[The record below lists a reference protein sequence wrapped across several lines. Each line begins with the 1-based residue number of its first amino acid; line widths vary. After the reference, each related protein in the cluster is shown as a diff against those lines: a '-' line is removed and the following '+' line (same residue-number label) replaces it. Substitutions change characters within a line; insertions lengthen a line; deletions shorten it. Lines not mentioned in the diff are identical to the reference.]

1 MGRTLPHPVSC
12 RVCGDK
18 SFGKHYGVYCCD
30 GCSCFFKRSIRRKM
44 QYTCIGKGNC
54 VVDKARRN
62 WCPHCRLRKCF
73 YVKMNKAAVQEERGP
88 RKKKATVQSVKPTNS
103 TQVTPIQNR
112 THPHTK
118 YSADRSRNEVRSS
131 AFVPFQPW
139 KRAEPCNH
147 SMVSRSIV
155 GLPTMLPNHSKNVQ
169 FLQGGICGTYMSSV
183 MTHPDATP
191 FPSAMASLLHE
202 QYYERPGYGEIQMH
216 PTYPDVHAMLVS
228 STETDQEALR
238 ETASKILQMLVD
250 STSSIYVFQ
259 MFDRDD
265 RIILLE
271 DSWPEQ
277 FLFHI
282 ALWPIIDMHAAVTK
296 LSVNGSLKIPSKFI
310 DDVRDIISRI
320 RSLNL
325 SAPEFAFLKT
335 ILLLKPESHGKL
347 RETKKAE
354 MLRDQ
359 AQVFL
364 AQFEQDLNPQ
374 SPARFGK
381 LLLGL
386 PCLKQVDKQTLE
398 EVFFGRTIERSELQ
412 RLMGPRDLHRP

>member
-54 VVDKARRN
+54 IVDKARRN

-73 YVKMNKAAVQEERGP
+73 YVKMNKSAVQEERGP
-88 RKKKATVQSVKPTNS
+88 RKKKTGSQNLKSNTNS
-103 TQVTPIQNR
+103 QNVPVENR
-112 THPHTK
+112 N
-118 YSADRSRNEVRSS
+118 SAQKIGTERARGECGTS

-139 KRAEPCNH
+139 KRSLGADPYITAHRAVLHQQGNNA
-147 SMVSRSIV
+147 S
-155 GLPTMLPNHSKNVQ
+155 
-169 FLQGGICGTYMSSV
+169 FLQSRLCETYLSSN
-183 MTHPDATP
+183 MIATNVTSP
-191 FPSAMASLLHE
+191 LPSAMMSLFHD
-202 QYYERPGYGEIQMH
+202 QCHHQSYGYSEVGLL
-216 PTYPDVHAMLVS
+216 TYPT
-228 STETDQEALR
+228 STTCHTMASIGSLR
-238 ETASKILQMLVD
+238 SDHEYLQETAFKILQLLVD
-250 STSSIYVFQ
+250 SMSSIYVFQ
-259 MFDRDD
+259 LFDKDD
-265 RIILLE
+265 RMILLE
-271 DSWPEQ
+271 DSWSEL
-277 FLFHI
+277 FLFHV
-282 ALWPIIDMHAAVTK
+282 ALWPIVDMHSAVLK
-296 LSVNGSLKIPSKFI
+296 LSTSGAHLASKMKIPSEFI
-310 DDVRDIISRI
+310 DDLRKIILMI

-325 SAPEFAFLKT
+325 NAPEFALLKT
-335 ILLLKPESHGKL
+335 ILILKPESHGKL
-347 RETKKAE
+347 RETRKAE

-386 PCLKQVDKQTLE
+386 PCLKQVDKKMLE
-398 EVFFGRTIERSELQ
+398 DVFFGRSITRSELES
-412 RLMGPRDLHRP
+412 LMY